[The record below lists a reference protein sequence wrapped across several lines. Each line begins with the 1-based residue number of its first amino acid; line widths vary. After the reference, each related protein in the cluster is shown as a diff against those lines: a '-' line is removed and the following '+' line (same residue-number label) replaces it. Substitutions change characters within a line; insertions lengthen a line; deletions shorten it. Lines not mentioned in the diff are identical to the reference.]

1 MFERFTDRAR
11 RVIVLAQEEARALQ
25 HNYIGTEHILLGLI
39 REGEGIAAKALSA
52 KGVEL
57 DSTRKQVEE
66 MIGKGTVSPNGHIP
80 FTPHAKQVLELSLRE
95 ALQLGHSY
103 IGTEHILLG
112 LIREGEGIGTQVL
125 IKMEVD
131 INDLRGTCMDMIRG
145 NSGIPSE
152 NDKDLAN
159 AGGVQDKANQSGS
172 ALLDQFGRNLTV
184 EARESKLDPVI
195 GRSREIERVMV
206 VLSRR
211 TKNNPVLIGDPGVG
225 KTAVVEG
232 LAQKIVAGDVPET
245 LKNKQVYSL
254 DLGSMIAGSRYR
266 GDFEERL
273 KKVLKEIKTRGD
285 IVLFIDE
292 IHTIVGAGSAD
303 GALGASDMLKPMLA
317 RGELQT
323 IGATTTDEYRK
334 YIEKDAALERRFQPI
349 QVHEPTIAETIEI
362 LKGLRDRYE
371 NHHHVTITD
380 NALQS
385 AAEMSARYIQDRH
398 LPDKAIDLIDEA
410 GARLR
415 IKRLTE
421 PPELKEL
428 DNKISKLSKKKDEAI
443 KNQDFEHAADLR
455 DEQEKLEEDRKSKE
469 KAWREGESR
478 VNMVVD
484 EDVIASVVS
493 STTGIPVVKLT
504 QAESKKLLN
513 MEDELH
519 KRIIGQDEAISALS
533 RSIRRARVGLK
544 DPQRPA
550 GSFIFAGPTGV
561 GKTELAK
568 TLAQFLFDDE
578 NALIRVDMSEF
589 AEKYAA
595 SRLFGA
601 PPGYVGYEEGGELT
615 EKVRRKPF
623 SVVLF
628 DEIEKAHPDIFN
640 TLLQVLDDGHLTD
653 GQGRKVDFKNTI
665 IILTTNLGTRDIAK
679 AATTGFTLGN
689 NDDSTYQRMKLQVNS
704 ELKKHFRPE
713 FLNRLD
719 DTIVFRQLTESEV
732 RQIVDLDL
740 NNLNDRLF
748 DHHMSIELTD
758 NAKTLLTQKGFDP
771 LLGARP
777 LRRVIQREIEDS
789 ISEQILRG
797 NLVDGE
803 RIMVDSEGEGLLG
816 EFTLKGVPFSDD
828 ESKLDDVKKNCDI
841 HSNDSS
847 SKLDDSSESS
857 ESSDSDES
865 NESSESSGETHPES
879 YSNEDSSTDKSND

>member
-25 HNYIGTEHILLGLI
+25 HNYIGTEHLLLGLI
-39 REGEGIAAKALSA
+39 REGEGVAAKALAA

-57 DSTRKQVEE
+57 DATRKQVEE
-66 MIGKGTVSPNGHIP
+66 MIGKGNATSNGHIP
-80 FTPHAKQVLELSLRE
+80 FTTHAKQVLELSLRE

-112 LIREGEGIGTQVL
+112 LIREGEGVGTQVL
-125 IKMEVD
+125 IKMDVD
-131 INDLRGTCMDMIRG
+131 LGELRSTTIDMIRG
-145 NSGIPSE
+145 NSGTA
-152 NDKDLAN
+152 DAKGDLAN
-159 AGGVQDKANQSGS
+159 AGGVADKSNKTGS
-172 ALLDQFGRNLTV
+172 AILDQFGRNLTQ
-184 EARESKLDPVI
+184 EAAEGKLDPVI
-195 GRSREIERVMV
+195 GRSKEIERVMV

-211 TKNNPVLIGDPGVG
+211 TKNNPVLIGEPGVG

-232 LAQKIVAGDVPET
+232 LAQKIQAGDVPET
-245 LKNKQVYSL
+245 LKGKQVYSL
-254 DLGSMIAGSRYR
+254 DLGSMVAGSRYR

-349 QVHEPTIAETIEI
+349 QVHEPTVAETIEI
-362 LKGLRDRYE
+362 LKGLRGRYE

-380 NALQS
+380 GALQA
-385 AAEMSARYIQDRH
+385 AAELSARYIQDRN

-415 IKRLTE
+415 IKRLTT

-428 DNKISKLSKKKDEAI
+428 EDKVTKVSAEKEQAVKD
-443 KNQDFEHAADLR
+443 QDFEKAASLRDSLEKMQADL
-455 DEQEKLEEDRKSKE
+455 
-469 KAWREGESR
+469 KARQTAWHEGESDSK
-478 VNMVVD
+478 MVVD
-484 EDVIASVVS
+484 EDVIAEVIS
-493 STTGIPVVKLT
+493 SSTGIPVFKLT

-513 MEDELH
+513 MEAELH
-519 KRIIGQDEAISALS
+519 KRIIGQDEAVSALS
-533 RSIRRARVGLK
+533 RSIRRTRVGLK
-544 DPQRPA
+544 DPKRPS

-568 TLAQFLFDDE
+568 TLAEFLFDDE
-578 NALIRVDMSEF
+578 DALIRVDMSEF
-589 AEKYAA
+589 SEKYAA

-679 AATTGFTLGN
+679 AANTGFNLGSN
-689 NDDSTYQRMKLQVNS
+689 TESSYQRMKEQVS
-704 ELKKHFRPE
+704 AELKQQFRPE

-719 DTIVFRQLTESEV
+719 DIIVFKQLTEPQV
-732 RQIVDLDL
+732 RQIVDLDIKQ
-740 NNLNDRLF
+740 LNDRLF
-748 DHHMSIELTD
+748 ERHMSLELTD
-758 NAKTLLTQKGFDP
+758 SAKDLLAQKGFDP

-777 LRRVIQREIEDS
+777 LRRVIQRDIEDA
-789 ISEQILRG
+789 ISEKILMG
-797 NLVDGE
+797 DLKDGQ
-803 RIMVDSEGEGLLG
+803 RVVVDSEGEGILG
-816 EFTLKGVPFSDD
+816 EFTFKGEAFEEPKADGAEGEDD
-828 ESKLDDVKKNCDI
+828 KPELVGASAPAA
-841 HSNDSS
+841 
-847 SKLDDSSESS
+847 
-857 ESSDSDES
+857 
-865 NESSESSGETHPES
+865 SGDAPAQADGADAPQE
-879 YSNEDSSTDKSND
+879 

>member
-11 RVIVLAQEEARALQ
+11 RVIVLAQEEARTLQ
-25 HNYIGTEHILLGLI
+25 HNYIGTEHLLLGLI
-39 REGEGIAAKALSA
+39 REGEGVAAKALAS

-57 DSTRKQVEE
+57 DATRKQVEE
-66 MIGKGTVSPNGHIP
+66 MIGKGNAAPNGHIP
-80 FTPHAKQVLELSLRE
+80 FTPHAKQVLEFSLRE

-112 LIREGEGIGTQVL
+112 LIREGEGVGTQVL
-125 IKMEVD
+125 IKMDVD
-131 INDLRGTCMDMIRG
+131 LGELRSATIDMIRG
-145 NSGIPSE
+145 NSGTGDGKGE
-152 NDKDLAN
+152 LAN
-159 AGGVQDKANQSGS
+159 AGGVADKQNKSGS
-172 ALLDQFGRNLTV
+172 AILDQFGRNLTA
-184 EARESKLDPVI
+184 EAAEGKLDPVI
-195 GRSREIERVMV
+195 GRTNEIERVMV

-211 TKNNPVLIGDPGVG
+211 TKNNPVLIGEPGVG

-232 LAQKIVAGDVPET
+232 LAQKIQAGDVPET
-245 LKNKQVYSL
+245 LKGKQVYSL
-254 DLGSMIAGSRYR
+254 DLGSMVAGSRYR

-362 LKGLRDRYE
+362 LKGLRSRYE

-380 NALQS
+380 GALQS
-385 AAEMSARYIQDRH
+385 AAELSSRYIQDRN

-415 IKRLTE
+415 IKRLTA

-428 DNKISKLSKKKDEAI
+428 DGKIAKIAVDKDEAI
-443 KNQDFEHAADLR
+443 KGQDFEKAAELR
-455 DEQEKLEEDRKSKE
+455 DKQEKLEADRKQKE
-469 KAWREGESR
+469 DSWREGESD
-478 VNMVVD
+478 VKMVVD
-484 EDVIASVVS
+484 EDVIAEVIS
-493 STTGIPVVKLT
+493 STTGIPVFKLT

-513 MEDELH
+513 MEAELH
-519 KRIIGQDEAISALS
+519 KRIIGQDEAVSALS
-533 RSIRRARVGLK
+533 RSIRRTRVGLK
-544 DPQRPA
+544 DPKRPS

-568 TLAQFLFDDE
+568 TLAEFLFDDE
-578 NALIRVDMSEF
+578 DALIRVDMSEF
-589 AEKYAA
+589 SEKYAA

-679 AATTGFTLGN
+679 AANTGFNLGAN
-689 NDDSTYQRMKLQVNS
+689 NESSYQRMKDQVSS
-704 ELKKHFRPE
+704 ELKQQFRPE

-719 DTIVFRQLTESEV
+719 DIIVFKQLTEPQV
-732 RQIVDLDL
+732 RQIVDLDIKQ
-740 NNLNDRLF
+740 LNDRLF
-748 DHHMSIELTD
+748 DRHMSLELTD
-758 NAKTLLTQKGFDP
+758 AAKDLLAQKGFDP

-777 LRRVIQREIEDS
+777 LRRVIQRDIEDA
-789 ISEQILRG
+789 ISEKILMG
-797 NLVDGE
+797 DLEDGQKVIVDA
-803 RIMVDSEGEGLLG
+803 EGEGLLG
-816 EFTLKGVPFSDD
+816 EFTFKGETFEQPEAETGDSVSAVDGEAGSPAET
-828 ESKLDDVKKNCDI
+828 ESEP
-841 HSNDSS
+841 SND
-847 SKLDDSSESS
+847 
-857 ESSDSDES
+857 
-865 NESSESSGETHPES
+865 GPV
-879 YSNEDSSTDKSND
+879 SNDAE

>member
-25 HNYIGTEHILLGLI
+25 HNYIGTEHLLLGLI
-39 REGEGIAAKALSA
+39 REGEGVAAKALEA
-52 KGVEL
+52 KGVTLE
-57 DSTRKQVEE
+57 DTRKQVEE
-66 MIGKGTVSPNGHIP
+66 MIGKGNAAPNGHIP

-112 LIREGEGIGTQVL
+112 LIREGEGVGTQVL
-125 IKMEVD
+125 IKMDVD
-131 INDLRGTCMDMIRG
+131 LGELRTTTIDMIRG
-145 NSGIPSE
+145 NSNGSE
-152 NDKDLAN
+152 DKGDMAN
-159 AGGVQDKANQSGS
+159 AGGVQDKRGQSGS
-172 ALLDQFGRNLTV
+172 AILDQFGRNLTA
-184 EARESKLDPVI
+184 EAQEGKLDPVI
-195 GRSREIERVMV
+195 GRSKEIERVMV

-211 TKNNPVLIGDPGVG
+211 TKNNPVLIGEPGVG

-232 LAQKIVAGDVPET
+232 LAQKIVSGDVPET
-245 LKNKQVYSL
+245 LKDKQVYSL
-254 DLGSMIAGSRYR
+254 DLGSMVAGSRYR

-349 QVHEPTIAETIEI
+349 QVAEPSIAETIEI
-362 LKGLRDRYE
+362 LKGLRARYE

-380 NALQS
+380 GALQS
-385 AAEMSARYIQDRH
+385 AAELSARYIQDRN

-415 IKRLTE
+415 IKRLTA

-428 DNKISKLSKKKDEAI
+428 DGRIAKIAKDKDQAI
-443 KNQDFEHAADLR
+443 KDQEFEKAAELR
-455 DEQEKLEEDRKSKE
+455 DSQEKLEGERKEKE
-469 KAWREGESR
+469 KAWREGESDVR
-478 VNMVVD
+478 MVVD
-484 EDVIASVVS
+484 EEVIAEVISQS
-493 STTGIPVVKLT
+493 TGIPVFKLT
-504 QAESKKLLN
+504 QAESKKLMS
-513 MEDELH
+513 MESELH
-519 KRIIGQDEAISALS
+519 KRIIGQDEAVSALS
-533 RSIRRARVGLK
+533 RSIRRTRVGLK
-544 DPQRPA
+544 DPKRPA

-578 NALIRVDMSEF
+578 DALIRVDMSEF
-589 AEKYAA
+589 SEKYAA

-679 AATTGFTLGN
+679 AANTGFNMGGN
-689 NDDSTYQRMKLQVNS
+689 TESSYQRMKDQVSN
-704 ELKKHFRPE
+704 ELKQQFRPE

-719 DTIVFRQLTESEV
+719 DIIVFRQLTEPQV
-732 RQIVDLDL
+732 RQIVDLDVKQ
-740 NNLNDRLF
+740 LNDRLF
-748 DHHMSIELTD
+748 ERHMELDLTD
-758 NAKTLLTQKGFDP
+758 KAKDLLAQKGFDP

-777 LRRVIQREIEDS
+777 LRRVIQRDIEDT
-789 ISEQILRG
+789 ISEKILMGELNDNERVV
-797 NLVDGE
+797 VDA
-803 RIMVDSEGEGLLG
+803 EGDGILG
-816 EFTLKGVPFSDD
+816 EFTFKGEPFELPAAD
-828 ESKLDDVKKNCDI
+828 EGDASKDVVV
-841 HSNDSS
+841 
-847 SKLDDSSESS
+847 E
-857 ESSDSDES
+857 EPQPVGGAE
-865 NESSESSGETHPES
+865 
-879 YSNEDSSTDKSND
+879 

>member
-25 HNYIGTEHILLGLI
+25 HNYIGTEHLLLGLI
-39 REGEGIAAKALSA
+39 REGEGVAAKALAA

-57 DSTRKQVEE
+57 DATRKQVEE
-66 MIGKGTVSPNGHIP
+66 MIGKGNATSNGHIP
-80 FTPHAKQVLELSLRE
+80 FTTHAKQVLELSLRE

-112 LIREGEGIGTQVL
+112 LIREGEGVGTQVL
-125 IKMEVD
+125 IKMDVD
-131 INDLRGTCMDMIRG
+131 LGELRSTTIDMIRG
-145 NSGIPSE
+145 NSGTA
-152 NDKDLAN
+152 DAKGDLAN
-159 AGGVQDKANQSGS
+159 AGGVADKSNKTGS
-172 ALLDQFGRNLTV
+172 AILDQFGRNLTQ
-184 EARESKLDPVI
+184 EAAEGKLDPVI
-195 GRSREIERVMV
+195 GRSKEIERVMV

-211 TKNNPVLIGDPGVG
+211 TKNNPVLIGEPGVG

-232 LAQKIVAGDVPET
+232 LAQKIQAGDVPET
-245 LKNKQVYSL
+245 LKGKQVYSL
-254 DLGSMIAGSRYR
+254 DLGSMVAGSRYR

-349 QVHEPTIAETIEI
+349 QVHEPTVAETIEI
-362 LKGLRDRYE
+362 LKGLRGRYE

-380 NALQS
+380 GALQA
-385 AAEMSARYIQDRH
+385 AAELSARYIQDRN

-415 IKRLTE
+415 IKRLTT

-428 DNKISKLSKKKDEAI
+428 EDKVTKVSAEKEQAVKD
-443 KNQDFEHAADLR
+443 QDFEKAASLRDSLEKMQADL
-455 DEQEKLEEDRKSKE
+455 
-469 KAWREGESR
+469 KARQTAWHEGESDSK
-478 VNMVVD
+478 MVVD
-484 EDVIASVVS
+484 EDVIAEVIS
-493 STTGIPVVKLT
+493 SSTGIPVFKLT

-513 MEDELH
+513 MEAELH
-519 KRIIGQDEAISALS
+519 KRIIGQDEAVSALS
-533 RSIRRARVGLK
+533 RSIRRTRVGLK
-544 DPQRPA
+544 DPKRPS

-568 TLAQFLFDDE
+568 TLAEFLFDDE
-578 NALIRVDMSEF
+578 DALIRVDMSEF
-589 AEKYAA
+589 SEKYAA

-679 AATTGFTLGN
+679 AANTGFNLGSN
-689 NDDSTYQRMKLQVNS
+689 TESSYQRMKEQVS
-704 ELKKHFRPE
+704 AELKQQFRPE

-719 DTIVFRQLTESEV
+719 DIIVFKQLTEPQV
-732 RQIVDLDL
+732 RQIVDLDIKQ
-740 NNLNDRLF
+740 LNDRLF
-748 DHHMSIELTD
+748 ERHMSLELTD
-758 NAKTLLTQKGFDP
+758 SAKDLLAQKGFDP

-777 LRRVIQREIEDS
+777 LRRVIQRDIEDA
-789 ISEQILRG
+789 ISEKILMG
-797 NLVDGE
+797 DLKDGQ
-803 RIMVDSEGEGLLG
+803 RVVVDSEGEGILG
-816 EFTLKGVPFSDD
+816 EFTFKGEAFEEPKADGAEGEDD
-828 ESKLDDVKKNCDI
+828 KPELVGASA
-841 HSNDSS
+841 SAPAA
-847 SKLDDSSESS
+847 
-857 ESSDSDES
+857 
-865 NESSESSGETHPES
+865 SGDAPAQADGADAPQE
-879 YSNEDSSTDKSND
+879 

>member
-11 RVIVLAQEEARALQ
+11 RVIVLAQEEARTLQ
-25 HNYIGTEHILLGLI
+25 HNYIGTEHLLLGLI
-39 REGEGIAAKALSA
+39 REGEGVAAKALAS
-52 KGVEL
+52 KGVSLE
-57 DSTRKQVEE
+57 DTRKQVEE
-66 MIGKGTVSPNGHIP
+66 MIGKGNAAPNGHIP

-112 LIREGEGIGTQVL
+112 LIREGEGVGTQVL
-125 IKMEVD
+125 IKMDVD
-131 INDLRGTCMDMIRG
+131 LGDLRSAVIDMIRG
-145 NSGIPSE
+145 NSGAAAGDGKGE
-152 NDKDLAN
+152 LAN
-159 AGGVQDKANQSGS
+159 AGGVADKSNKTGS
-172 ALLDQFGRNLTV
+172 AILDQFGRNLTA
-184 EARESKLDPVI
+184 EAAAGKLDPVI
-195 GRSREIERVMV
+195 GRSKEIERVMV

-211 TKNNPVLIGDPGVG
+211 TKNNPVLIGEPGVG

-232 LAQKIVAGDVPET
+232 LAQKINAGDVPET
-245 LKNKQVYSL
+245 LKGKQVYSL
-254 DLGSMIAGSRYR
+254 DLGSMVAGSRYR

-362 LKGLRDRYE
+362 LKGLRSRYE

-380 NALQS
+380 GALQS
-385 AAEMSARYIQDRH
+385 AAELSARYIQDRN

-415 IKRLTE
+415 IKRLTA
-421 PPELKEL
+421 PPELKDL
-428 DNKISKLSKKKDEAI
+428 DTQIAKVAADKDEAI
-443 KNQDFEHAADLR
+443 KAQDFEKAATLR
-455 DEQEKLEEDRKSKE
+455 DRQEKLEAERKSKE
-469 KAWREGESR
+469 DAWKQGESD
-478 VNMVVD
+478 VKMVVD
-484 EDVIASVVS
+484 EDVIAEVISN
-493 STTGIPVVKLT
+493 TTGIPVFKLT
-504 QAESKKLLN
+504 QAESKKLMS
-513 MEDELH
+513 MESELH
-519 KRIIGQDEAISALS
+519 KRIIGQDEAVSALS

-544 DPQRPA
+544 DPKRPA

-568 TLAQFLFDDE
+568 ALAEFLFDDE
-578 NALIRVDMSEF
+578 DALIRVDMSEF

-665 IILTTNLGTRDIAK
+665 IILTTNLGTN
-679 AATTGFTLGN
+679 TE
-689 NDDSTYQRMKLQVNS
+689 SSYQRMKDQVSS
-704 ELKKHFRPE
+704 ELKQQFRPE

-719 DTIVFRQLTESEV
+719 DIIVFRQLTEPQV
-732 RQIVDLDL
+732 RQIVDLDVKQ
-740 NNLNDRLF
+740 LNDRLF
-748 DHHMSIELTD
+748 DRHMSLELTD
-758 NAKTLLTQKGFDP
+758 AAKDLLAQKGFDP

-777 LRRVIQREIEDS
+777 LRRVIQRDIEDA
-789 ISEQILRG
+789 ISEKILMGDLEDGQRVV
-797 NLVDGE
+797 VDA
-803 RIMVDSEGEGLLG
+803 EGEGILG
-816 EFTLKGVPFSDD
+816 EFTFKGESFDQGDAGADAASAQDD
-828 ESKLDDVKKNCDI
+828 AADSPDAAGADSPDAAAADDGKEPQSVSQSAQGDAQEGP
-841 HSNDSS
+841 SQA
-847 SKLDDSSESS
+847 
-857 ESSDSDES
+857 
-865 NESSESSGETHPES
+865 
-879 YSNEDSSTDKSND
+879 